1 MRRSKSQAM
10 QVNAAIRWSQPIA
23 AQFEDEEEPPVM
35 GEDENEAVDA
45 TTDEDEVAAE
55 ELDDEAVDAEDD
67 EDMAAADDELDAEE
81 HAEDMDAEDGED
93 LDGEYG
99 EEDMA
104 AMEEDEVASEDA
116 EEVEAALPTF
126 EMIAYTGNAMK
137 LAGWDA
143 PVVVDLRG
151 MKWTNKPRPILKD
164 HNPDKIVGHTTAIA
178 VRGNALVVTGV
189 VSADSVCAQ
198 EIVRSGKNGFPWQ
211 ASIGADAA
219 SVEFV
224 AEGDT
229 GEANG
234 ETFAGPVYISRK
246 TVLGEVSFVALGA
259 DDATESRVAAS
270 AARKSGASK
279 MQSKKQAAKPAPK
292 KTDDPVA
299 EIRASAAREVSRI
312 AEIRR
317 VAADH
322 PAIAANAIA
331 GGWSAT
337 KTELEVLRAER
348 AEAPAAIIR
357 KPQGINASSDKVLE
371 AAAARS
377 AKLPN
382 LEQSYSQDVL
392 EASDSLNNVGLQD
405 LLLAAAQRNGFDGRS
420 VKADTRGALRAAFS
434 TLSLPGIFSNLA
446 NKFLLQGFMAV
457 DQTWRNIASIRSVT
471 DFKTVTSYRLN
482 GGFEFAEV
490 GAGGE
495 LQHGAVSEETYTN
508 AAKTYGKMFAI
519 TREDIIND
527 DLGALSV
534 LPQRIGRGAA
544 LKMNSVFWS
553 TFAANTGMFTAGN
566 KNLVTNNAFG
576 TGIDALTKAEQ
587 AFLDQVDPD
596 GNPLALMPRYLLV
609 PTALSAQASVAMA
622 SAEVRNTTGKDLIG
636 NPHAGKFQVLTTPYL
651 SAAAI
656 PGASSTSWYLMCA
669 PADLAMIECAFLN
682 GNEQPIVEQAEADF
696 STLGVQMRGY
706 FDFGVALQDPR
717 AAVKN
722 TA

>member
-1 MRRSKSQAM
+1 MAKRKKQALS
-10 QVNAAIRWSQPIA
+10 VEAAIRWTRPIA
-23 AQFEDEEEPPVM
+23 AEYGAEDE
-35 GEDENEAVDA
+35 
-45 TTDEDEVAAE
+45 EVAAE
-55 ELDDEAVDAEDD
+55 MTEDEVEAEMTEDEEVDAEATEDEVEAEVTEDEDEEVAAEDD
-67 EDMAAADDELDAEE
+67 EEVEAE
-81 HAEDMDAEDGED
+81 MT
-93 LDGEYG
+93 
-99 EEDMA
+99 
-104 AMEEDEVASEDA
+104 EDEVEAEVAED
-116 EEVEAALPTF
+116 EVEAALPTF
-126 EMIAYTGNAMK
+126 EMVAYTGNAMK
-137 LAGWDA
+137 LSGWDA
-143 PVVVDLRG
+143 PVVVDLAG
-151 MKWTNKPRPILKD
+151 LKWTNKPRPILKD
-164 HNPDKIVGHTTAIA
+164 HNPDKIVGHTSDIAI
-178 VRGNALVVTGV
+178 RGNALIVSGV
-189 VSADSVCAQ
+189 VSADSACAH
-198 EIVRSGKNGFPWQ
+198 EVVRSGKNGFPWQ

-219 SVEFV
+219 SIEFI
-224 AEGDT
+224 AEGET
-229 GEANG
+229 GNANG
-234 ETFAGPVYISRK
+234 ETFDGPVYISRK

-270 AARKSGASK
+270 AAKSGASM
-279 MQSKKQAAKPAPK
+279 MQNKKQAAKVAPE
-292 KTDDPVA
+292 KTGDPVA
-299 EIRASAAREVSRI
+299 DIRASAAREVSRI
-312 AEIRR
+312 AEIRQL
-317 VAADH
+317 ASDH
-322 PAIAANAIA
+322 PSIAATAIAE
-331 GGWSAT
+331 GWSST

-348 AEAPAAIIR
+348 AEAPAAIVR

-371 AAAARS
+371 AAAAKTAR
-377 AKLPN
+377 LPN
-382 LEQSYSQDVL
+382 LDKAYSQDVL
-392 EASDSLNNVGLQD
+392 EATDALPNLGLQE
-405 LLLAAAQRNGFDGRS
+405 LLLAAAQRNGFEGRS

-434 TLSLPGIFSNLA
+434 TMSLPGIFSNLA

-457 DQTWRNIASIRSVT
+457 DQTWRSIASIRSVT

-482 GGFEFAEV
+482 GGFEFAEI

-495 LQHGAVSEETYTN
+495 LQHGSVGEETYTN

-527 DLGALSV
+527 DLGALAV

-553 TFAANTGMFTAGN
+553 TFVANTALFTTGN
-566 KNLVTNNAFG
+566 KNLVTSNPFG

-596 GNPLALMPRYLLV
+596 GNPLALMPQFLLV
-609 PTALSAQASVAMA
+609 PTGLYAQASVAMA
-622 SAEVRNTTGKDLIG
+622 SAEVRNPSGKDLIG

-656 PGASSTSWYLMCA
+656 PGSSATSWYLLTA